1 MIASSR
7 ILSIVA
13 VLAMALATLPSMS
26 FGFNII
32 NLIPQDLLDKIPDA
46 CKEFDDSD
54 FQDALNC
61 AFDNLA
67 TCSAIIG
74 KIQVF
79 QDLPSVDEIE
89 TCGDIEAPFCEIA
102 TTCTVCME
110 EFDRVI
116 RCIVRNDPLIGS
128 DSFERFLSNSTDD
141 MLAISN
147 STELDDI
154 FAVSNSTEAVDI
166 AELADT
172 CVFTC
177 DA

>member
-1 MIASSR
+1 MITSSS
-7 ILSIVA
+7 IWSIVA

-26 FGFNII
+26 FGFDVIS
-32 NLIPQDLLDKIPDA
+32 LIPQDLLDKIPDA
-46 CKEFDDSD
+46 CKEFEDSE

-67 TCSAIIG
+67 ACSAIIG

-79 QDLPSVDEIE
+79 QNLPSVDEIE
-89 TCGDIEAPFCEIA
+89 TCEDIEEPFCEIA

-110 EFDRVI
+110 QFDAVI

-128 DSFERFLSNSTDD
+128 DPVERFFSNSTDD
-141 MLAISN
+141 LLGISN
-147 STELDDI
+147 ST
-154 FAVSNSTEAVDI
+154 ANSTEVVDI
-166 AELADT
+166 AELADA

-177 DA
+177 DAE